1 MTKLKAMRIRKKM
14 RLREIA
20 TVVKTT
26 PQTVQQMEK
35 RGIFKPSTAQKYAK
49 AFPDCTWQD
58 LIEDPK
64 IKESFK

>member
-20 TVVKTT
+20 MVVKTT

-35 RGIFKPSTAQKYAK
+35 RGIFK
-49 AFPDCTWQD
+49 
-58 LIEDPK
+58 
-64 IKESFK
+64 

>member
-14 RLREIA
+14 RVREIA
-20 TVVKTT
+20 MVVKTT

-49 AFPDCTWQD
+49 AFPGISWRD
-58 LIEDPK
+58 LLEEPQV
-64 IKESFK
+64 